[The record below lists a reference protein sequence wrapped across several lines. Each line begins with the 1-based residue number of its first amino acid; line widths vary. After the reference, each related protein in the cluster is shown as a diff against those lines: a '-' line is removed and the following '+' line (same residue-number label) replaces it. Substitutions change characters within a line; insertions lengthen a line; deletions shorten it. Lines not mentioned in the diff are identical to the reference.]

1 MSQYGFFGAQAH
13 THNLGR
19 LIREL
24 GVVLGFWSFF
34 HCTFFPIAAVPTACR
49 RTNSLRQSNPHES
62 RELEEEDWSFEI
74 AEEKRSR
81 AQQNPC

>member
-1 MSQYGFFGAQAH
+1 MSQYGFFGAQAY

-34 HCTFFPIAAVPTACR
+34 HCTFFPIAAVLAAGHR
-49 RTNSLRQSNPHES
+49 RNSLRQSNLRES
-62 RELEEEDWSFEI
+62 RE
-74 AEEKRSR
+74 
-81 AQQNPC
+81 